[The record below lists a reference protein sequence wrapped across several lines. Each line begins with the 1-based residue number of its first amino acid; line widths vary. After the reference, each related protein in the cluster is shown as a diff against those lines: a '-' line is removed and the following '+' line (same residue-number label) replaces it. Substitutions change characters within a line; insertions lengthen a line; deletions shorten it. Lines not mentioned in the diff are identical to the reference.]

1 MAIGEEPTNAQ
12 KVQEL
17 QAALRAKAKGSPAF
31 RFYSLYDKVYRK
43 DVLRTAFWQCRRTA
57 GARGGDRQ
65 PFVETIDY
73 GVDRWR
79 DELGEKLREKRSEPQ
94 AVRRVW
100 IP

>member
-43 DVLRTAFWQCRRTA
+43 DVLRTAFWQCRRND
-57 GARGGDRQ
+57 GAPGGERRT
-65 PFVETIDY
+65 FVEIIDY
-73 GVDRWR
+73 GVKRWL
-79 DELGEKLREKRSEPQ
+79 DEWAEKLRAKRYEPQ
-94 AVRRVW
+94 AVRRV
-100 IP
+100 